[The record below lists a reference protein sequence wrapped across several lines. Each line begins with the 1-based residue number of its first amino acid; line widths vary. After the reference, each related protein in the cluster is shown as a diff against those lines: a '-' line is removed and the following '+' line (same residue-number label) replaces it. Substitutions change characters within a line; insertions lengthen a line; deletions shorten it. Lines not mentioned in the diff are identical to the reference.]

1 MKIPAFGGAFFY
13 VLHRLAVDQAH
24 QVAPAM
30 ASHSHGTLS
39 VVAISTTPIA
49 IPARRAFA
57 FACGVMYR
65 QRGSKGMGDSQQEK
79 AGMASQSEGSPGR
92 IDLLLF
98 SVDERDQSSRDD
110 RTLPGKDCGWCRCC
124 SAVAVAFVR
133 DARLRPYAVGLH
145 PSPVQLLSSA
155 GWS

>member
-65 QRGSKGMGDSQQEK
+65 QRGSKGMGEFATGK
-79 AGMASQSEGSPGR
+79 GWHGVPVRG
-92 IDLLLF
+92 
-98 SVDERDQSSRDD
+98 
-110 RTLPGKDCGWCRCC
+110 LPRQNRP
-124 SAVAVAFVR
+124 VAFQR
-133 DARLRPYAVGLH
+133 R
-145 PSPVQLLSSA
+145 
-155 GWS
+155 